1 MGYSKTDKLPKRPAQ
16 HRAGAC
22 WSSLPDFRRDSSP
35 LSVKASIA
43 LRRDLVNRVIFKGV
57 LRLVNSVYFLSLVR
71 LEYFLDHNVL
81 PFGGNVSD
89 GRDQSTQ

>member
-1 MGYSKTDKLPKRPAQ
+1 M
-16 HRAGAC
+16 
-22 WSSLPDFRRDSSP
+22 
-35 LSVKASIA
+35 
-43 LRRDLVNRVIFKGV
+43 NRVIFKGV

-89 GRDQSTQ
+89 ERNQSTQ